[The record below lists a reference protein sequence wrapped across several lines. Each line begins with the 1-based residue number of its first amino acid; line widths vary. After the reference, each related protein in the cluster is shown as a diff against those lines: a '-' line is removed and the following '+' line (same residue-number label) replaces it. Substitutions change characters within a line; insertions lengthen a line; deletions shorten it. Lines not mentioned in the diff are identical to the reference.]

1 MYLLQKIPAFC
12 LPVCQV
18 ALLRELLDAEHSNGR
33 TWGADKVEVSTVDGF
48 QGREKGCIVFSAVK
62 KRIRTDQKP

>member
-1 MYLLQKIPAFC
+1 M
-12 LPVCQV
+12 

-48 QGREKGCIVFSAVK
+48 QGREKGCIVFSAV
-62 KRIRTDQKP
+62 R